1 MAGASLAAG
10 RALHGRC
17 LESPDAVP
25 KLALYGQTNNP
36 FTEKCRRAL
45 VFKKLDFELHISS
58 GPEDVKRWSPV
69 TGLLPVMRVD
79 GDELVS
85 DSTNIL
91 LRLEQL
97 SPEPPLLSSVPI
109 VAAQQRNLE
118 DWADESFLWY
128 WQEWYRLEAAAPPPP
143 AAGAFA
149 RLRRLF
155 SGAEPPDARRRAQAE
170 LLRGLDD
177 RLSDLVNF
185 LGSRRFFYSDRV
197 SIADLTV
204 YAMLLTLRRDAMPG
218 SAALLAARTALGD
231 FMHRV
236 EAETGGAQPA

>member
-1 MAGASLAAG
+1 
-10 RALHGRC
+10 
-17 LESPDAVP
+17 VP

-45 VFKKLDFELHISS
+45 VFKKLEFELHFSN
-58 GPEDVKRWSPV
+58 GPEDVQRWSPV
-69 TGLLPVMRVD
+69 TGLLPVMRID
-79 GDELVS
+79 DELVS

-97 SPEPPLLSSVPI
+97 CPEPPLLASVPI

-128 WQEWYRLEAAAPPPP
+128 WREWYRLESAAPPAPP
-143 AAGAFA
+143 ESAWA
-149 RLRRLF
+149 RLRRRF
-155 SGAEPPDARRRAQAE
+155 AGAAPPDAKQRVQAE
-170 LLRGLDD
+170 LLRGVDD
-177 RLSDLVNF
+177 RLNDLENF

-204 YAMLLTLRRDAMPG
+204 HAMLVTLRRDAMRG
-218 SAALLAARTALGD
+218 AAALVEARKPLCE
-231 FMHRV
+231 FMLRV
-236 EAETGGAQPA
+236 ESETGGP

>member
-1 MAGASLAAG
+1 M
-10 RALHGRC
+10 
-17 LESPDAVP
+17 

-45 VFKKLDFELHISS
+45 VFKKLDFELHLST

-97 SPEPPLLSSVPI
+97 CPEPPLLASVPI
-109 VAAQQRNLE
+109 LAAQQRNLE

-128 WQEWYRLEAAAPPPP
+128 WQEWYRLEATAPPAPP
-143 AAGAFA
+143 ESAWT
-149 RLRRLF
+149 RLRRRLR
-155 SGAEPPDARRRAQAE
+155 GAGPVDARRRAQAE

-177 RLSDLVNF
+177 RLSDLENF

-197 SIADLTV
+197 SMADLTV
-204 YAMLLTLRRDAMPG
+204 HAMLLTLTRDSIPG
-218 SAALLAARTALGD
+218 SAALIAARTPLVE
-231 FMHRV
+231 FMRRV
-236 EAETGGAQPA
+236 EGETGGP